1 MPGGMSQSPAILKAT
16 YSSPTDSKFFEQS
29 IAAAR
34 REGAKTFDAEAKSKY
49 LANLRASSKKL
60 QDEINK
66 YLTEKM
72 EADKKAQGQ
81 ADVSGTSRPDELE
94 EEQYGEEAGDDD
106 T

>member
-1 MPGGMSQSPAILKAT
+1 MPGGKNQSPAILKAI
-16 YSSPTDSKFFEQS
+16 YSSPTDSKDFEQS
-29 IAAAR
+29 VAAAR
-34 REGAKTFDAEAKSKY
+34 HEAKSKY

-66 YLTEKM
+66 YLTENM

-81 ADVSGTSRPDELE
+81 ADVTGTSRPDELE
-94 EEQYGEEAGDDD
+94 EQRYGEEAGDDD